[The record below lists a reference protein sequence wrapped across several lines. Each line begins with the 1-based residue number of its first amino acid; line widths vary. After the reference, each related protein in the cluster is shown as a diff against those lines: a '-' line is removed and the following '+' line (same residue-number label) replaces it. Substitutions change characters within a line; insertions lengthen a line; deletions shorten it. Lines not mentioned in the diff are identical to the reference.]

1 MSEEDEG
8 LTKQEFRDFNRNLI
22 EEFRSSDGKVGGM
35 FEGAPLLLLTT
46 TGSKTG
52 QARVAPLAY
61 TMDDDRFVVIAS
73 KGGAATHPDWYFNL
87 RATPEVTVEVG
98 TEKFPARAAIQ
109 HGEER
114 KRLFDQMAE
123 KMPNFAEYQRNTPRE
138 LPVILLERV
147 D

>member
-8 LTKQEFRDFNRNLI
+8 LMKQEFKEFNRNLI
-22 EEFRSSDGKVGGM
+22 DEYRANDGKVGGM

-46 TGSKTG
+46 TGAKTG

-61 TMDDDRFVVIAS
+61 TKDADRFVIIAS
-73 KGGAATHPDWYFNL
+73 KGGAPSHPDWYYNL
-87 RATPEVTVEVG
+87 RTNPEVTIELG
-98 TEKFPARAAIQ
+98 AEKFPARATIQ

-114 KRLFDQMAE
+114 KRLFDQMSQ
-123 KMPNFAEYQRNTPRE
+123 KMPNFAEYQRNTRRE